1 MCHSP
6 LQGCCVLYVVLIGA
20 WWVGKDFIVEAD
32 QLLPSFAEAT
42 DKGFCK
48 QFKMLSL
55 ETGASRLEELH
66 FYEHVL

>member
-1 MCHSP
+1 M
-6 LQGCCVLYVVLIGA
+6 LYVVLIDA

-32 QLLPSFAEAT
+32 QLFPSFAEAT

-66 FYEHVL
+66 FCEHVL